1 MHRRTILRN
10 NYTINVH
17 GKISKLF
24 IDSYEQIRYV
34 FEYINTCV
42 VSFPNF
48 HLFTQTITFQFLY
61 FYFDEYSI
69 YFLPNLFKLQN
80 YVHLI

>member
-17 GKISKLF
+17 GRISKLF

-48 HLFTQTITFQFLY
+48 HLFTQTLY
-61 FYFDEYSI
+61 WKKFDVMFI
-69 YFLPNLFKLQN
+69 YFGQF
-80 YVHLI
+80 